1 MARVEARVYRVVLP
15 EELPLQARERL
26 LLEHFEQRQWVLLV
40 HRLLSRQLREREV
53 QVWWCEPHVH
63 LRGYSPL
70 EVLPQVWKPH
80 DPEACL
86 LEACAMM
93 PYRAGSRN

>member
-1 MARVEARVYRVVLP
+1 VNRVVLP
-15 EELPLQARERL
+15 EELPLRVRERL
-26 LLEHFEQRQWVLLV
+26 LLEEAEQREWVLLV
-40 HRLLSRQLREREV
+40 HRLLSRQLWEREV
-53 QVWWCEPHVH
+53 RVWWLEPHIH

-70 EVLPQVWKPH
+70 EVLPGEWRPQ

-93 PYRAGSRN
+93 PCQGWRSLW

>member
-1 MARVEARVYRVVLP
+1 VYRVVLP

-53 QVWWCEPHVH
+53 QVWWGEPHLH

-70 EVLPQVWKPH
+70 EVLPLQWQPQ

-86 LEACAMM
+86 LEACAMQ
-93 PYRAGSRN
+93 PCRSRGRTF